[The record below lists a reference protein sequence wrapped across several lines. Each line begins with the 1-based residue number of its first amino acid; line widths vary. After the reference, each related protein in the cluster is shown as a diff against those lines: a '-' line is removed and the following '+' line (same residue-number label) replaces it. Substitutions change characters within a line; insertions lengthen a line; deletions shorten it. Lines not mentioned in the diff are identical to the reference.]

1 MNQISWLLFD
11 LGGVLLRVEQ
21 SRIFEELAK
30 LTQRAPDVIKTAL
43 VSAEPFWSD
52 FVVREYS
59 PAELAEQVNTVLATR
74 LGISEVEAAFNAEL
88 GEPITSTL
96 KLLPILRQRVNV
108 GCLSNT
114 NSIHWDCMLREYE
127 MMRYFDRRFASQFL
141 GCAKP
146 AAEIYK
152 KVVEHLDVKPNQIL
166 FFDDRSENV
175 AAASRLGWNARVY
188 HSHTELLGALRE
200 FSLID

>member
-30 LTQRAPDVIKTAL
+30 LTQRTPDVIKSAL

-59 PAELAEQVNTVLATR
+59 PAELAEQVNSLLATR
-74 LGISEVEAAFNAEL
+74 LSISEVEAAFNSEL
-88 GEPITSTL
+88 GEPITSSL
-96 KLLPILRQRVNV
+96 ELLPILRQRVNI

-114 NSIHWDCMLREYE
+114 NSIHWDCMLQEYE
-127 MMRYFDRRFASQFL
+127 MMRHFDRRFASQFL
-141 GCAKP
+141 GHAKP

-152 KVVEHLDVKPNQIL
+152 KVVEHLGVMPNQIL
-166 FFDDRSENV
+166 FFDDRSENI
-175 AAASRLGWNARVY
+175 AAASRLGWNASLY
-188 HSHTELLGALRE
+188 HSHADLLSVLRE
-200 FSLID
+200 FKLID